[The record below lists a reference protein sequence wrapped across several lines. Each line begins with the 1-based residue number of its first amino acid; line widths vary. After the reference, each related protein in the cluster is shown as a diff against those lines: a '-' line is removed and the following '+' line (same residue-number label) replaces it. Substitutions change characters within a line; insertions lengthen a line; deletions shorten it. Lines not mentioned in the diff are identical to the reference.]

1 MDRIKLGGEMKSA
14 REAHCEE
21 VIIYEELIGE
31 GTVESPSRLLVV
43 VRKKDGTFI
52 AERDPCKNSSTIKEN
67 Q

>member
-1 MDRIKLGGEMKSA
+1 MKSM

-31 GTVESPSRLLVV
+31 GTVEDPSRLLIV

-52 AERDPCKNSSTIKEN
+52 AEQDTLSSN
-67 Q
+67 